1 MLHTMTEQ
9 QATQKAEEYAHGA
22 MATLPPEARVKPMYS
37 PQSPCDDPTDNG
49 PRGRIEVGRDY
60 WIYNLTDDARRQY
73 VATLRQYWRDHRFQ
87 ILTDRQQQG
96 DYFISVE
103 NDTAGFRLMHRG
115 NRVQSW

>member
-49 PRGRIEVGRDY
+49 PKGRIEVGRDY
-60 WIYNLTDDARRQY
+60 
-73 VATLRQYWRDHRFQ
+73 
-87 ILTDRQQQG
+87 
-96 DYFISVE
+96 SVE
-103 NDTAGFRLMHRG
+103 NDNDGFRMSIEGGRTGAVSIGASSPCVWPNGTPPPSVISGWL
-115 NRVQSW
+115 SEP